1 MQHLDINMAEEEI
14 NIEADAIA
22 LEDSED
28 STATDYEVENLV
40 DHEIA
45 QFKKSEDYRYEDELR
60 WTRAYR
66 NYRGLYGPDV
76 QFTEAENKIN
86 QLLKAREGDTSRV
99 EELEKK
105 RKDDLLKLEKIIMP
119 LLKNLQKNPDDVY
132 IKWPNRKEVIEKQ
145 IKKIV
150 AITRS

>member
-1 MQHLDINMAEEEI
+1 MNNKQEVNIEDYDEFDFGFSTVDEDEVKEFETQVKSRVAEETT
-14 NIEADAIA
+14 NISTG
-22 LEDSED
+22 LED
-28 STATDYEVENLV
+28 
-40 DHEIA
+40 
-45 QFKKSEDYRYEDELR
+45 
-60 WTRAYR
+60 
-66 NYRGLYGPDV
+66 
-76 QFTEAENKIN
+76 KIN
-86 QLLKAREGDTSRV
+86 ELLKAREGDTGRV

-105 RKDDLLKLEKIIMP
+105 RKEDLLKLEKIIMP

>member
-1 MQHLDINMAEEEI
+1 MIPYQNMYGRNKKMADEDEI
-14 NIEADAIA
+14 NLDEYD
-22 LEDSED
+22 EFDFGF
-28 STATDYEVENLV
+28 STV
-40 DHEIA
+40 D
-45 QFKKSEDYRYEDELR
+45 EDEVKEFE
-60 WTRAYR
+60 TK
-66 NYRGLYGPDV
+66 V
-76 QFTEAENKIN
+76 QEKVAETTGKVSNDLENKIN
-86 QLLKAREGDTSRV
+86 QLLKAREGVTSRV

>member
-1 MQHLDINMAEEEI
+1 MSEDIDLEEYEEFDFGFSTVDEDEVKEFETKVQAKVAETTGKVS
-14 NIEADAIA
+14 ND
-22 LEDSED
+22 LED
-28 STATDYEVENLV
+28 
-40 DHEIA
+40 
-45 QFKKSEDYRYEDELR
+45 
-60 WTRAYR
+60 
-66 NYRGLYGPDV
+66 
-76 QFTEAENKIN
+76 KIN

-105 RKDDLLKLEKIIMP
+105 RKEDLLKLEKIIMP

-132 IKWPNRKEVIEKQ
+132 IKWPNRKEVIENQ